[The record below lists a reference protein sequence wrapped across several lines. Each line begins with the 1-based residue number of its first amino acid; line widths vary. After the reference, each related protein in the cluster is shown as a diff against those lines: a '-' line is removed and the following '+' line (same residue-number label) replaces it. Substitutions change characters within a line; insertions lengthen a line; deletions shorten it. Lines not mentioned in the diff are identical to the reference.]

1 LCLSRVSTLEGDKSE
16 IGETQYSGHQDSHPV
31 GLVVNTTKRVR
42 FPTIRKARKDRLSK
56 LCLSRVSTFE
66 GDKSEI
72 SETLYSGHQDSHPV
86 GLVVNTTKQVR
97 FPTIRKAGKDRLSK
111 LCLSRVS
118 TFEGDKSGI
127 SETLYSGHQD

>member
-1 LCLSRVSTLEGDKSE
+1 MNMIKQVRFPTIRKARKDRLSRLCLSRVSTFEGESYVGKSQISE
-16 IGETQYSGHQDSHPV
+16 RQYSGHQDSHPV

-66 GDKSEI
+66 GDKS
-72 SETLYSGHQDSHPV
+72 
-86 GLVVNTTKQVR
+86 
-97 FPTIRKAGKDRLSK
+97 
-111 LCLSRVS
+111 
-118 TFEGDKSGI
+118 GI